1 MKDLRVDSWQLSK
14 ALKYT
19 IFHGPCTKSTY
30 VKRPLTSPNHTR
42 TTIHFMLLSGKCWVD
57 QEVVRWLCG
66 GMETMMGEWS
76 FQSQSHLK
84 AQKKRSVSI
93 FVHVKHFLYIRHSH
107 KKHVEV
113 VLKMHCHRIYKHGDI
128 KHILKNC

>member
-1 MKDLRVDSWQLSK
+1 
-14 ALKYT
+14 
-19 IFHGPCTKSTY
+19 
-30 VKRPLTSPNHTR
+30 
-42 TTIHFMLLSGKCWVD
+42 
-57 QEVVRWLCG
+57 
-66 GMETMMGEWS
+66 MMRGWS

-84 AQKKRSVSI
+84 AQKKRSVST

-128 KHILKNC
+128 NTFSKTAKVLTQNLTQNVKFSVDFIF